1 MEPWKLKGIMPHV
14 WSHFDCR
21 GDEATRNSNESRRT
35 RRVLIDDDQSVLHGL
50 TRALRN
56 QPYRI
61 YTATSGEEAMLTVKG
76 HNIDVVVADEHMP
89 GMRGGELLAWIADHC
104 PEVMRIVLTGHPT
117 VESMIQAINEGR
129 VYQFFTKP
137 CNPAHLGV
145 AIRKALEH
153 KQLVEENR
161 RLGAGNSRQAK
172 ELDDWRASLKILCKI
187 IAHDVRL
194 PLQAVLR
201 LRGSSENGIRRL
213 ITKIKVSL
221 NRTRESRKV
230 ENIVNILVERSTHEH
245 Q

>member
-1 MEPWKLKGIMPHV
+1 MYGHILTAEVTKPLETEMNPVEHAV
-14 WSHFDCR
+14 L
-21 GDEATRNSNESRRT
+21 
-35 RRVLIDDDQSVLHGL
+35 LIDDDQSVLHGL
-50 TRALRN
+50 TRALRH

-89 GMRGGELLAWIADHC
+89 GMRGGELLVWIADHC

-161 RLGAGNSRQAK
+161 RLGAGNSHQAK
-172 ELDDWRASLKILCKI
+172 ELDDWRTSLKILCKM
-187 IAHDVRL
+187 IARDVRL
-194 PLQAVLR
+194 PLQAILR
-201 LRGSSENGIRRL
+201 LGGSL
-213 ITKIKVSL
+213 
-221 NRTRESRKV
+221 ESRDTAVDYKTRDLVGAVLKSLTTV
-230 ENIVNILVERSTHEH
+230 ENVANNLAERSTHE
-245 Q
+245 QR

>member
-1 MEPWKLKGIMPHV
+1 LNHRT
-14 WSHFDCR
+14 HFAETTSQRDTTLNPV
-21 GDEATRNSNESRRT
+21 EHA
-35 RRVLIDDDQSVLHGL
+35 VLLIDDDQSVLHGL
-50 TRALRN
+50 ARALRN

-61 YTATSGEEAMLTVKG
+61 LTATSGEEAMLAVKG
-76 HNIDVVVADEHMP
+76 HAIDVVVADEHMP
-89 GMRGGELLAWIADHC
+89 GMRGGELLVWIADHC

-129 VYQFFTKP
+129 VFQFFTKP

-172 ELDDWRASLKILCKI
+172 ELDDWRTNLKTLSTI
-187 IAHDVRL
+187 IGHEVRP

-201 LRGSSENGIRRL
+201 LGQPLESGNTPFDYRACDLVGTALEGLASVE
-213 ITKIKVSL
+213 
-221 NRTRESRKV
+221 REIAS
-230 ENIVNILVERSTHEH
+230 LVEGRTCARYERRE
-245 Q
+245 